1 MSFPFCPAVGISRL
15 VSRIEVTMPQV
26 LYYAAFGRP
35 NEFGLVFQQLPSVR
49 QKVSTRSS
57 SIGRV
62 GRGSNFPSP
71 YHVLGKDP
79 DSHPEVN
86 FLYRRPESL
95 MRCHEC
101 RQGQCFAR
109 TGSARKIYI
118 CPVRPPPN
126 PSAHFESRLNT
137 ISS

>member
-1 MSFPFCPAVGISRL
+1 
-15 VSRIEVTMPQV
+15 MPQV

-62 GRGSNFPSP
+62 GRGSNFPWP
-71 YHVLGKDP
+71 YHVLGKDL

-86 FLYRRPESL
+86 FLYRHPESL

-101 RQGQCFAR
+101 RQGQYFAR
-109 TGSARKIYI
+109 TGSTRSEDWGTEAY
-118 CPVRPPPN
+118 
-126 PSAHFESRLNT
+126 PSLRSTQRTWA
-137 ISS
+137 